1 MPALM
6 QKEPVFLIKV
16 GPKKGLGSKEPVFLI
31 KVGPKKG
38 LGSGPTPSSCLCV
51 FVRDYIGAGLP
62 SARTRRGA

>member
-38 LGSGPTPSSCLCV
+38 LGSTTL
-51 FVRDYIGAGLP
+51 RL
-62 SARTRRGA
+62 